1 MKVLELNKPIELSA
15 VVRTAPILGNDLI
28 LKLRNEFSNLLIEI
42 PITWSESKGRLVFSF
57 NTHADFKAGNKYQLE
72 IYNDTESQTIYFGKL
87 LIVKENTNIQ
97 NYTPSNQITQRFKSK
112 A

>member
-1 MKVLELNKPIELSA
+1 MKILELNKPIELGA
-15 VVRTAPILGNDLI
+15 VVRTAPTVGDNLI

-42 PITWSESKGRLVFSF
+42 PIVWSESKGRLVFSF
-57 NTHADFKAGNKYQLE
+57 DTQTDFKAGNKYQLE

-87 LIVKENTNIQ
+87 LVVKEDTNIQ
-97 NYTPSNQITQRFKSK
+97 NYTPSTQRTQRFKSK